1 VSLPPREMDAGEY
14 GEEAGARAARVW
26 YLAEADLV
34 AARRGDG
41 WVAAD
46 KVPDLPLLP
55 SGRPLAP

>member
-1 VSLPPREMDAGEY
+1 MDAGEY

-41 WVAAD
+41 RVAAD

-55 SGRPLAP
+55 SGRSLAP